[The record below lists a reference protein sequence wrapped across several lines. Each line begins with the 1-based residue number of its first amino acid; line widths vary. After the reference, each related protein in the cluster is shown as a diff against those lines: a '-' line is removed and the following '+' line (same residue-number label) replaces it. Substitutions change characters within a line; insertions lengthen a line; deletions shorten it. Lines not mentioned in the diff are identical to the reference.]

1 MKNIITS
8 GIFVTI
14 TFLSFALVGCSKTD
28 TDIVR
33 ENVENYLERT
43 LDDASSY
50 EFVHLE
56 YKEEITQR
64 DNFDYRVN
72 NLRESIDIA
81 KETIN
86 REEASS
92 FPNNSRIE
100 ESKNDI
106 KRFSAFITELESFE
120 EQLRDNELD
129 ETACYVYEFDFRA
142 SNPMGG
148 IVLTNSY
155 LYVTQNLEVVDLVT
169 TGRMLNTCNIFEEHA
184 EILRNIQRDY

>member
-1 MKNIITS
+1 MKITFTS
-8 GIFVTI
+8 GIFII
-14 TFLSFALVGCSKTD
+14 TLFLSILLTGCSKSE
-28 TDIVR
+28 TDIVK
-33 ENVENYLERT
+33 ENAEDYLERT
-43 LDDASSY
+43 LDDPSSY

-56 YKEEITQR
+56 YKDKITQR

-81 KETIN
+81 KETIS

-92 FPNNSRIE
+92 FTNNSRIE
-100 ESKNDI
+100 EAENDI
-106 KRFSAFITELESFE
+106 KRFSAFIAELESFK
-120 EQLRDNELD
+120 EQASDDVLD
-129 ETACYVYEFDFRA
+129 ETACHVYEFDFRA

-155 LYVTQNLEVVDLVT
+155 LYVTQNLEVTDLVT
-169 TGRMLNTCNIFEEHA
+169 NGRILNTCNIFEEHS